1 MLTKPIVVYRSACYC
16 SPLLRP
22 LRLLLFSAAPPA
34 PPAIVLCCSAC
45 YCSHRS
51 ACYRYPPAIVIR
63 MLSIVIRSSHGRAVC
78 PPLRMFSIALRSC
91 HGCAVTALRSNLLV
105 IVLRLSVCYCFP
117 LSIVAALL
125 CLLIRRQAYVWL
137 TYSLRSTCYP
147 LSSARYYRP
156 AWGWTSAIQPTA
168 A

>member
-1 MLTKPIVVYRSACYC
+1 MLTKPPSC
-16 SPLLRP
+16 LP
-22 LRLLLFSAAPPA
+22 LRSLLFSAAPPA
-34 PPAIVLCCSAC
+34 IVLTA
-45 YCSHRS
+45 
-51 ACYRYPPAIVIR
+51 PPAIVIR
-63 MLSIVIRSSHGRAVC
+63 LLSLSAYRLSIVIRSSHGRAVC